1 MNYLGDDLVGHL
13 MILSSG
19 GLEVRTSTVRWKR
32 KYLCTASS
40 GQQSRELT
48 L

>member
-19 GLEVRTSTVRWKR
+19 GLEVRASTVRWKR
-32 KYLCTASS
+32 KL
-40 GQQSRELT
+40 LT
-48 L
+48 YSFIWATVP

>member
-1 MNYLGDDLVGHL
+1 MNYLGDDLVGH
-13 MILSSG
+13 MIASSG
-19 GLEVRTSTVRWKR
+19 GLEVRASTDRWKR